1 MQLKQVLGKI
11 KRYYFW
17 RDRSTSNHHHYD
29 VGFDTRSKEPL
40 RKELDRKKEQEK
52 T

>member
-1 MQLKQVLGKI
+1 MQLKQVLGKL

-29 VGFDTRSKEPL
+29 VGFDTDQRAFK
-40 RKELDRKKEQEK
+40 KELDRKKEQEK